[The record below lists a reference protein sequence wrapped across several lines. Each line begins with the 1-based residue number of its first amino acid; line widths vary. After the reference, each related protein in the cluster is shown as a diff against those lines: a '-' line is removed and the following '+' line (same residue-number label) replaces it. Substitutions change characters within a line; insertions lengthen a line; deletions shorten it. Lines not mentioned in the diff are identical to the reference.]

1 MTAQTRSVL
10 VVDDEPDIAANIAE
24 FLVRKGFD
32 ARIAR
37 DGLEALETLSQ
48 NPDISLIVTDL
59 RMPRL
64 DGMGLLTRLRELRAD
79 DMPRIIVI
87 SGHGGDVDAASVLE
101 SGAYR
106 FMTKPLNMKSL
117 IALLDEKLDE
127 NRGETSGEMP
137 DEA

>member
-1 MTAQTRSVL
+1 MTDQTRSVL

-32 ARIAR
+32 ARIAA
-37 DGLEALETLSQ
+37 DGVEALETLTQ

-64 DGMGLLTRLRELRAD
+64 DGMGLLTRLKELRAD

-87 SGHGGDVDAASVLE
+87 SGHGGDVDAANVLE

-117 IALLDEKLDE
+117 IAVLD
-127 NRGETSGEMP
+127 GEGA
-137 DEA
+137 D